1 MLQLLKSFS
10 RTFYILAAL
19 SLVAVCATYS
29 NHFHNDF
36 HFDDSHTIYNNM
48 YIRDIKNIPLF
59 FKDARTTSSFP
70 PNQAYRPGLTTLNA
84 IDYWLMRKFKDSLMP
99 RPGYF

>member
-1 MLQLLKSFS
+1 MKEARKEPPKAPRKQPVD
-10 RTFYILAAL
+10 RTFVIFACIAIAA
-19 SLVAVCATYS
+19 VFGTYS

-59 FKDARTTSSFP
+59 FRDARTTSSFP
-70 PNQAYRPGLTTLNA
+70 PNQAYRPGLTALNA
-84 IDYWLMRKFKDSLMP
+84 IDYWIQRQFTD
-99 RPGYF
+99 